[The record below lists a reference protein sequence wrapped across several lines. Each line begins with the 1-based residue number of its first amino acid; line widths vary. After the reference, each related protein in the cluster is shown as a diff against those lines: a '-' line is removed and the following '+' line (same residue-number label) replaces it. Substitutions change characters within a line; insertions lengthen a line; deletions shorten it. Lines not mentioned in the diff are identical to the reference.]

1 MRAPQI
7 SQFSDSS
14 IPFNVAASLCGPA
27 AAIAFSR
34 VNGRNPTLQEAKALA
49 EQVGWTPQGGMNG
62 LQNEVALLTKMRE
75 RGDVGDFEQAPTA
88 DQGRITSD
96 VQAGKPVIVSTGLHY
111 FTLSDYDPQTGKF
124 YVGTSG
130 TDLNNG
136 TDWMSL
142 SDIEHASTSRGYGG
156 INGAIHLVNA
166 PVVSAERQRFL
177 EANTPGESVTPEDAL
192 KDAPRRATDGE
203 TSTETPELPGST
215 PKRSSAATTK
225 DDSLDPARKLLAG
238 LQRSDAFARKLAG
251 EINEVP
257 GLQVPTFALSLP
269 KVDLGWRRPRSPY
282 TMPGAA

>member
-62 LQNEVALLTKMRE
+62 FQNEVALLTKMRE
-75 RGDVGDFEQAPTA
+75 RGDVGDFEPTSTA
-88 DQGRITSD
+88 DQNRITSD

-111 FTLSDYDPQTGKF
+111 FTLSDFDPKTGKF

-130 TDLNNG
+130 TDLTNG

-166 PVVSAERQRFL
+166 PVTAERQRFL
-177 EANTPGESVTPEDAL
+177 EANTPGESVAL
-192 KDAPRRATDGE
+192 ADAPRRATDGE
-203 TSTETPELPGST
+203 TTTETPELPGST
-215 PKRSSAATTK
+215 PKRSSTSAAK

-238 LQRSDAFARKLAG
+238 LQRSDAFTRKLAG

-257 GLQVPTFALSLP
+257 GLQAPPFALSLP